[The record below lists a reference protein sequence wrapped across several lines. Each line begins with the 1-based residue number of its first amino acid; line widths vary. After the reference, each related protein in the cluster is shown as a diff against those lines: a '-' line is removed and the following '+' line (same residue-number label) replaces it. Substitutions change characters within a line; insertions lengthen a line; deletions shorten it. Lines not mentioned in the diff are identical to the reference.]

1 MFVSFLTIYP
11 YRRSNGLH
19 RSTRF
24 RARVRAYLF
33 NTQRFCARNLLR
45 TASANRRLV
54 LKTFGAHLAA
64 MHHSSAQARL
74 ARIIVLVLRFR
85 GGAFGIA
92 ARQAQNLAPPMTQ
105 AKSGKSW
112 IAAMLRDSARSLSI
126 DPPTGLGP
134 ERHNA
139 YIRYSR
145 GESKL

>member
-1 MFVSFLTIYP
+1 VFGLIFLYAV
-11 YRRSNGLH
+11 Y
-19 RSTRF
+19 
-24 RARVRAYLF
+24 
-33 NTQRFCARNLLR
+33 TQRFCARNLLR

-74 ARIIVLVLRFR
+74 ARIIVLVLRFC

-92 ARQAQNLAPPMTQ
+92 ARQVQNSAPPMTQ

-112 IAAMLRDSARSLSI
+112 IAAMLRDSPPPLSI
-126 DPPTGLGP
+126 NQPTGLGP
-134 ERHNA
+134 ERRNA
-139 YIRYSR
+139 YICSAR